1 LNKLSISFPRIQE
14 IISRLP
20 TAGRLLV
27 AYSGGVDSSVLLNLL
42 SRHREKLNLEI
53 VAVHVNHQL
62 SPVAEN
68 WIKHCKNICENENIR
83 FETITIDAK
92 KPKGHSQEAYARE
105 LRYAALEK
113 IMGTD
118 DLLLTGH
125 HKDDQ
130 AETLIQQLMRGAGP
144 DGLAAM
150 PVIRKFGQGWLVR
163 PLLDFSRKQISD
175 YAIQYG
181 LKWVEDE
188 SNQDTDIDRNYIR
201 NHVIPC
207 LQERWPSAI
216 NILSRS
222 SGHQAEVVNLLREVA
237 EQDYEKA
244 RGEQPD
250 ILEITSLKKL
260 SEARMK
266 NVIRYWLKKNGHQP
280 ASTSVMDI
288 IIGELIFAG
297 DDREPLVNWHETEV
311 RRYRNNI
318 YVMKPMVK
326 ISPDIEVIWDLEQ
339 SLDVDS
345 GRLTAR
351 QVVGK
356 GLKSASI
363 NENIVLVRYRRGG
376 ETIRPAG
383 RKETHKLK
391 KLFQEAGVPP
401 WQRDRVPLI
410 YINNQLAAVTG
421 YWIDDSFIAN
431 ETEQGWEISL
441 TQH

>member
-1 LNKLSISFPRIQE
+1 M
-14 IISRLP
+14 P

-42 SRHREKLNLEI
+42 SRHREKLNMEI

-83 FETITIDAK
+83 FEIITVNAK

-105 LRYAALEK
+105 LRYAVLEK
-113 IMGTD
+113 MMGTD

-163 PLLDFSRKQISD
+163 PLLDFSRKQIRD
-175 YAIQYG
+175 YAEQHG
-181 LKWVEDE
+181 LKWIEDE

-207 LQERWPSAI
+207 LQERWPSVI

-222 SGHQAEVVNLLREVA
+222 AGHQAEVVNLLREVA

-260 SEARMK
+260 PEARMK

-297 DDREPLVNWHETEV
+297 DDREPLVNWHETEI

-326 ISPDIEVIWDLEQ
+326 ISSDIEVIWDLEQ
-339 SLDVDS
+339 PLDVES

-356 GLKSASI
+356 GLKSVSI
-363 NENIVLVRYRRGG
+363 NNNIVQVRYRRGG

-401 WQRDRVPLI
+401 WKRDRVPLI
-410 YINNQLAAVTG
+410 YINDQLVAVTG
-421 YWIDDSFIAN
+421 YWIDDSFMAD
-431 ETEQGWEISL
+431 ETEPGWDISL
-441 TQH
+441 TQQ